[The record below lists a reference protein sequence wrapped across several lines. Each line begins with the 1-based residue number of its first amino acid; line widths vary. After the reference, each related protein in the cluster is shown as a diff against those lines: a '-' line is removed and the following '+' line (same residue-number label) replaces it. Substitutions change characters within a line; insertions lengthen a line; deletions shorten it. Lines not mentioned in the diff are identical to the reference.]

1 MITISLVTITY
12 NAEKVLKP
20 TLDSVLAQQYAG
32 IEHVIIPDAG
42 TVGNDAA
49 GVVFGGGVG
58 ILHRDMFP
66 GGDAVALFA
75 LHGAEGLGVVAVGD
89 VDHAAA

>member
-32 IEHVIIPDAG
+32 IEHVIIDGASTDG
-42 TVGNDAA
+42 TMRWVDDYRRQTEEADNGH
-49 GVVFGGGVG
+49 VV
-58 ILHRDMFP
+58 
-66 GGDAVALFA
+66 VALS
-75 LHGAEGLGVVAVGD
+75 EPDKGLYDAMNRVSRG
-89 VDHAAA
+89 